1 MVFGYIEIYSR
12 NLHSINFP
20 YKCYIKECINNHF
33 PSKYDYLRND
43 NKIFEHHDLVEVAY
57 MTLVMVALV
66 VVVVAL
72 VVVGE
77 VVVVVVVVVALV
89 VVGEVV
95 VMTDLDEIDDEYI
108 LHNFHNYNSFHGI
121 LVVHRS

>member
-72 VVVGE
+72 VVGGE
-77 VVVVVVVVVALV
+77 V
-89 VVGEVV
+89 G